1 MQQVI
6 LNVPTEKM
14 PVFRQFLHVSGL
26 ENQEVSSS
34 SAISNTFTRELQT
47 PAKFHPYYDWEFFM
61 SELEYE

>member
-6 LNVPTEKM
+6 LNIPTDKM
-14 PVFRQFLHVSGL
+14 PVFRQFLYVSGI
-26 ENQEVSSS
+26 ENKEANSSNIVSGSL
-34 SAISNTFTRELQT
+34 TRDVQT